1 MTNKEAVGEYRRI
14 MSSVDI
20 PSDVQAKII
29 NKTLSSVGDCEGSNK
44 YLSAVIAV
52 SGIAAVAAGI
62 GTVKLLNKLLK
73 AD

>member
-1 MTNKEAVGEYRRI
+1 MTNKETIGEYRRI

-20 PSDVQAKII
+20 PSDAQAKII
-29 NKTLSSVGDCEGSNK
+29 NKALSSSYNYENTNK
-44 YLSAVIAV
+44 YLSTVAV

-62 GTVKLLNKLLK
+62 GAVKLVEKFLK

>member
-20 PSDVQAKII
+20 PSDAQAKII
-29 NKTLSSVGDCEGSNK
+29 NKALSSSYNYESTNK

-62 GTVKLLNKLLK
+62 GAVKLVNKFIK

>member
-1 MTNKEAVGEYRRI
+1 MTNKETIGEYRRI

-20 PSDVQAKII
+20 PSDAQAKII
-29 NKTLSSVGDCEGSNK
+29 NKALSSSYNYENTNK
-44 YLSAVIAV
+44 YLSTVVAV

-62 GTVKLLNKLLK
+62 GAVKLVEKFLK